1 MWLFCTK
8 CGANYDAED
17 PTHMAWHAWLD
28 ATIGPYPPPPIDPEP
43 DPDPEPQPEPEPE
56 PTPTPEE
63 P

>member
-1 MWLFCTK
+1 MWLFCTR

-28 ATIGPYPPPPIDPEP
+28 DAVGIYPPPAV
-43 DPDPEPQPEPEPE
+43 DPDPE